1 MEKVLFI
8 IRNLVICE
16 FLENRYNKNNELNLS
31 QDIEE
36 NKFVSKI
43 KLFLIKHYQKKMRK
57 ILKR

>member
-16 FLENRYNKNNELNLS
+16 FLENIYNKNNELNLS

-43 KLFLIKHYQKKMRK
+43 KLFLIKYNQK
-57 ILKR
+57 

>member
-1 MEKVLFI
+1 MFFLNLLMEKVLFI

-16 FLENRYNKNNELNLS
+16 FLENIYNKNNELNLS

-43 KLFLIKHYQKKMRK
+43 KLFLIKHYQKK
-57 ILKR
+57 

>member
-16 FLENRYNKNNELNLS
+16 FLENIYNKNNELNLS